1 MQTSKNLRT
10 ASIITIINPLFLCFS
25 SPPGTYDR
33 SGSPLIYIEVEKVL
47 TSGLNCYEI
56 ATVLLYYNTLPIQSP
71 SQYCIHLLLSD
82 SSQLAF
88 IETLDSALQ
97 LLSGH
102 LAFGS
107 IYVSGTY
114 DPADNKHPPKE
125 LIRNLNVHIKYL
137 NNETVKN
144 FIGTDNLPIR
154 CCGFYVHDQR
164 EWIDFFRTLEPLQGQ
179 CIETGRRLVT
189 VLNDIRNLE
198 VQGTPPTRRQ
208 LHSQHRALSRALM
221 DSELQNLRRKGPNT
235 IQRLQDK
242 LTVIN
247 NKQTL
252 KQTKNLVR
260 NSSSSLVDS
269 SSSGKLATA
278 TGNGTQDTKDLINAR
293 LSEVITIFQEVDRAA
308 RKLEQ
313 LTEQR
318 RERLREMT
326 RQRAL
331 DDEINEVNWAGLGAG
346 TLARCLSSRSNC
358 RLRRVNFYRHTDE
371 RQTRKLNVSHSSDGT
386 KHFTSLEYC

>member
-1 MQTSKNLRT
+1 M
-10 ASIITIINPLFLCFS
+10 
-25 SPPGTYDR
+25 
-33 SGSPLIYIEVEKVL
+33 
-47 TSGLNCYEI
+47 
-56 ATVLLYYNTLPIQSP
+56 
-71 SQYCIHLLLSD
+71 
-82 SSQLAF
+82 
-88 IETLDSALQ
+88 
-97 LLSGH
+97 
-102 LAFGS
+102 
-107 IYVSGTY
+107 SGTY

-346 TLARCLSSRSNC
+346 TLARCFSSCSNR
-358 RLRRVNFYRHTDE
+358 RLRRVNFDRHTDE
-371 RQTRKLNVSHSSDGT
+371 RWTRKLNDIEAILAMEHYIFASI
-386 KHFTSLEYC
+386 EYC

>member
-1 MQTSKNLRT
+1 MVKRGFLAGKSTGMILLDVEKAYDSVWQDAVVYKLFRSNLQLFLVKIVESFLTNRSFTVTLITDPKNLSDIKLIAYRSAIVICHGHGNGPGSRAGVVLHVRLNLAAPT
-10 ASIITIINPLFLCFS
+10 TTVYSCFELV
-25 SPPGTYDR
+25 D
-33 SGSPLIYIEVEKVL
+33 
-47 TSGLNCYEI
+47 
-56 ATVLLYYNTLPIQSP
+56 P

-107 IYVSGTY
+107 IYVYGTN

-137 NNETVKN
+137 NNGTVKN

-278 TGNGTQDTKDLINAR
+278 TGNGRYQADLINA
-293 LSEVITIFQEVDRAA
+293 LSVPPNHSGHSLAPAHR
-308 RKLEQ
+308 EQ
-313 LTEQR
+313 
-318 RERLREMT
+318 
-326 RQRAL
+326 
-331 DDEINEVNWAGLGAG
+331 G
-346 TLARCLSSRSNC
+346 
-358 RLRRVNFYRHTDE
+358 
-371 RQTRKLNVSHSSDGT
+371 
-386 KHFTSLEYC
+386 